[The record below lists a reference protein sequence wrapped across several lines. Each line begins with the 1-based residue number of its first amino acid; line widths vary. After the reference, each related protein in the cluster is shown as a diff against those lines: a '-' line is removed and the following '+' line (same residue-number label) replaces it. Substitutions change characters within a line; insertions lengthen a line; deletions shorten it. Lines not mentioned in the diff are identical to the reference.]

1 MHVDWIDSEL
11 ITRHLIIKGRN
22 HFGLIVLYAERQEA
36 KLITEGGGGGGYGTG
51 CKREMRY

>member
-22 HFGLIVLYAERQEA
+22 HFGIIVLYAERRET
-36 KLITEGGGGGGYGTG
+36 KLITEGGGGGYGTG
-51 CKREMRY
+51 VKER